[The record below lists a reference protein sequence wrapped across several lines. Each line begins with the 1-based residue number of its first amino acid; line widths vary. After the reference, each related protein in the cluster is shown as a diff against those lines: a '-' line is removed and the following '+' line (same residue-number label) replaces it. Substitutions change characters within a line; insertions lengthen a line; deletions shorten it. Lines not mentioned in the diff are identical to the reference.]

1 MKIRS
6 QSREER
12 IKEKRPEFRSKRVNV
27 LFQSVL
33 YQCQNYKGKTKK
45 SQFFS
50 LLLLFFK
57 RKKIMPICHGV
68 VRAGRT
74 GRNLKFLTKPS
85 STQCLLNGRN
95 RGPAE
100 IAPCQEPALTF
111 ADRRGWPRRM
121 SEQQTAVQDTGVS
134 HTPSLDVLLF
144 R

>member
-1 MKIRS
+1 MFCFS
-6 QSREER
+6 QCYTNARITRER
-12 IKEKRPEFRSKRVNV
+12 LKRANF
-27 LFQSVL
+27 
-33 YQCQNYKGKTKK
+33 
-45 SQFFS
+45 FFS

-57 RKKIMPICHGV
+57 RKKKIMPICHRV

-100 IAPCQEPALTF
+100 IAPCQEPALTC

-121 SEQQTAVQDTGVS
+121 SEQQTAVRDTGFS
-134 HTPSLDVLLF
+134 HTPRLDVLLF